1 MSSPRSGALRNE
13 LSHTIKDLRQKSGE
27 ESAKAG
33 DRLFSQ
39 VKALR
44 ERTKELRL
52 QDPSQ
57 SDSTVIQ
64 VGDSVRLFAG
74 GNTGVVQ
81 EFRGKQ
87 AVVLIDGKVFH
98 LRTEQLQLVP
108 KSQKNKT
115 TNRHRARVK
124 KSNTETLAVTESN
137 APKLDLRGLRAHEA
151 EARIDRF
158 LQHLCDV
165 DCAGRIIHGVG
176 TGALRKTTQDYLKN
190 GPWQVQFRGGFGA
203 EGADGVTV
211 VRVEG

>member
-1 MSSPRSGALRNE
+1 A
-13 LSHTIKDLRQKSGE
+13 H
-27 ESAKAG
+27 
-33 DRLFSQ
+33 
-39 VKALR
+39 
-44 ERTKELRL
+44 
-52 QDPSQ
+52 
-57 SDSTVIQ
+57 SDNRVIQ
-64 VGDSVRLFAG
+64 VGDTVRLFAG

-98 LRTEQLQLVP
+98 LRREQLQHAP
-108 KSQKNKT
+108 KAKENKP
-115 TNRHRARVK
+115 TNQHKLRGTRSTAPPA
-124 KSNTETLAVTESN
+124 LAATESN

-158 LQHLCDV
+158 LQHLCDI
-165 DCAGRIIHGVG
+165 DCAGRIIHGIG

-190 GPWQVQFRGGFGA
+190 GPWKVQFRGGFGA